1 MPDDVNPSDATNQ
14 QDAGAAQTT
23 EDTTAPVSSPGTS
36 PEQSTENWETRY
48 NGAMRV
54 LRERDKAIQDLQAK
68 FDEAS
73 ASIGELNR
81 QLESLQGNSAA
92 KEQSLG
98 EQLTAL
104 TTERDEAQKQL
115 TVAQAD
121 LLKFNALKDYPDL
134 LPLADAIPALPDQE
148 AMKEYL
154 HMMAKGVTDIATQK
168 AQQLTAGMTPGP
180 TAPNNQPQ
188 YAYASLDDWQI
199 ALNKAAGEPEFP
211 EVSAAFRQWMHKQ
224 PQ

>member
-14 QDAGAAQTT
+14 QDAGAAPTPGT
-23 EDTTAPVSSPGTS
+23 GAAPVSSPGTD

-54 LRERDKAIQDLQAK
+54 LTQRDKHIRELQEKLDA
-68 FDEAS
+68 AS
-73 ASIGELNR
+73 ASVGELTT
-81 QLESLQGNSAA
+81 QVETVTGNAAA

-121 LLKFNALKDYPDL
+121 LLKFQALKEYPEL
-134 LPLADAIPALPDQE
+134 LPLADAIPALPDEE

-154 HMMAKGVTDIATQK
+154 QMMAKGVTDIATQK

-180 TAPNNQPQ
+180 TAPDNQPQ
-188 YAYASLDDWQI
+188 YAYASLDEWQI
-199 ALNKAAGEPEFP
+199 ALNKAAGEPEFA
-211 EVSAAFRQWMHKQ
+211 EIAAAFRQWEAKQ
-224 PQ
+224 

>member
-1 MPDDVNPSDATNQ
+1 MSDDVNPSDVSAQ
-14 QDAGAAQTT
+14 QDAAA
-23 EDTTAPVSSPGTS
+23 APEAPASSPQPAPGPS
-36 PEQSTENWETRY
+36 QQDGNWETRY

-81 QLESLQGNSAA
+81 QLESLHGSSAA

-134 LPLADAIPALPDQE
+134 LPLADAIPALPDEE

-154 HMMAKGVTDIATQK
+154 HMMAKGVTDLATQK